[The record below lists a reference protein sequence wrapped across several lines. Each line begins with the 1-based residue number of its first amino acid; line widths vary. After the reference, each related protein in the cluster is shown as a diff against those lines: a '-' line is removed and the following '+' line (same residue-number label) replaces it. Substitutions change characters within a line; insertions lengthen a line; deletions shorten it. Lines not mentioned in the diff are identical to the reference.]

1 MPSLDVRL
9 YAAFAAAP
17 SGGNVAGVVYDPIGL
32 APSAMQRVAA
42 DLGAPTTAFV
52 RELGG
57 ATRTRSSSGF
67 ALRFFSRV
75 AEMPACGHATVAALV
90 ALADD
95 GRAAAGEH
103 RVRTAAGDLEVTL
116 ERDGAGVQVTVRQPA
131 PRFDLFDLAAPRIA
145 PLLGLAPAEL
155 KAIGSAATGLR
166 HLFVEVERTGPL
178 GRLRPDDA
186 ALRALCAG
194 AGIDT
199 VGVYARLERGRAG
212 ADVRLRD
219 LCHGVGDPEEAASGT
234 TNGAL
239 ASLLWRRGLLASDG
253 AGGRVVVRAEQ
264 GVEMGR
270 PSLVTTELR
279 VAGDRILAVRVGGS
293 ATRRLE
299 GRVLA

>member
-17 SGGNVAGVVYDPIGL
+17 SGGNVAGVVYDPLGL
-32 APSAMQRVAA
+32 GAGAMQAIAA

-52 RELGG
+52 RDLGAG
-57 ATRTRSSSGF
+57 G
-67 ALRFFSRV
+67 LGVRFFSRV
-75 AEMPACGHATVAALV
+75 AEMAACGHATVAALV

-95 GRAAAGEH
+95 RRAGTGEHRLVTAAGEL
-103 RVRTAAGDLEVTL
+103 AARLEGGPGGF
-116 ERDGAGVQVTVRQPA
+116 RVTVRQPL
-131 PRFDLFDLAAPRIA
+131 PRFDLVDVPAFRIA
-145 PLLGLAPAEL
+145 PLLGLAREDM

-166 HLFVEVERTGPL
+166 HLLVEVEGTGPL
-178 GRLRPDDA
+178 ARLRPDDA
-186 ALRALCAG
+186 ALRALCAE

-199 VGVYARLERGRAG
+199 VGVYARLDRRGGG

-239 ASLLWRRGLLASDG
+239 ASLLWRRGLLAAG

-279 VAGDRILAVRVGGS
+279 VDGDRITSVQVGGG

-299 GRVLA
+299 GRILA